1 MPPFTSRI
9 ESEIISLQLTVF
21 SLTSGKVDWIG
32 YFIFYNQIA
41 HRVQKSKKKEKK
53 EKIHSCQVIYNA
65 ARVEIQYT

>member
-1 MPPFTSRI
+1 MPPFTNRI

-41 HRVQKSKKKEKK
+41 HRVQKSKKKEK
-53 EKIHSCQVIYNA
+53 N
-65 ARVEIQYT
+65 T